1 MKTHIFFNFAL
12 EYAIRMIQVNQNGL
26 KLIGT
31 RQLLVY
37 ADDVN
42 VLGGSVH
49 TIKKNTHSLVVTGR
63 ETGLKKIL
71 IKLSTRS
78 CLEIRMQDEFS
89 I

>member
-1 MKTHIFFNFAL
+1 MV
-12 EYAIRMIQVNQNGL
+12 QVNQSGL

-31 RQLLVY
+31 RQILVY
-37 ADDVN
+37 ANDIN
-42 VLGGSVH
+42 VLGGSEH
-49 TIKKNTHSLVVTGR
+49 TMKKNTHSLVVTGR
-63 ETGLKKIL
+63 ETGLKKML